1 MLILFKIEVLPL
13 LFRNVVMIELIRTLS
28 NLQDSTINNDFTRSN
43 IGLQSY
49 SILIVLALKALI
61 RLIMFTAYSTTLI

>member
-13 LFRNVVMIELIRTLS
+13 LFRNVVMIELIWTLS
-28 NLQDSTINNDFTRSN
+28 NLQDSSINNDFTRSN